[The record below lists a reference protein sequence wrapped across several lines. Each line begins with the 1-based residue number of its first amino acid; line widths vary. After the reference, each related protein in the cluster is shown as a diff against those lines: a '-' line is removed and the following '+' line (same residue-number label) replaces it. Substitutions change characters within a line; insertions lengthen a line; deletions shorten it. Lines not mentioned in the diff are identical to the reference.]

1 MTKLASSLAA
11 VGDDGLD
18 SALVIADLR
27 RQNAALQAELDELQ
41 PVISSAVLAATAF
54 RLRDHQALTGALRLL
69 VRAVDRLER
78 RRAAD

>member
-1 MTKLASSLAA
+1 MTNVVSSIAA
-11 VGDDGLD
+11 TGDDGLD
-18 SALVIADLR
+18 LVIADLR
-27 RQNAALQAELDELQ
+27 RQKAALQAELDELQ
-41 PVISSAVLAATAF
+41 PLVSSAVLVATAF